1 MQALGGRLLQYR
13 DSDDLEVDII
23 LEKDDGSR
31 AAVEVK
37 LGVNQIDNGAETL
50 IKFAKKIDTKNC
62 GAPTFMA
69 VVTATGYGYRR
80 NDGIYVL
87 PIGVLKP

>member
-1 MQALGGRLLQYR
+1 MAIT
-13 DSDDLEVDII
+13 DSDGLKVDII
-23 LEKDDGSR
+23 LEKDDGGW

-37 LGVNQIDNGAETL
+37 LGVNQIDDGAETL
-50 IKFAKKIDTKNC
+50 IEFANKIDTKNC
-62 GAPTFMA
+62 GTPTFMA
-69 VVTATGYGYRR
+69 VVTTTEYGYRR